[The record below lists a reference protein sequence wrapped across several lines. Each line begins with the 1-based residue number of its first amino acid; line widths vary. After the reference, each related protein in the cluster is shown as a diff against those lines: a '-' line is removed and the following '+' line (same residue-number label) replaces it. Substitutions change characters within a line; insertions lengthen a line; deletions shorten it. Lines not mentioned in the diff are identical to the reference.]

1 MAIHLNG
8 RAMTSRAGAHDH
20 LAERLCLPD
29 YYGRNLDAL
38 YDLLMEIG
46 GQTEIVLE
54 EPASVVEQLGRYG
67 EALLRTLQEAA
78 EENPNLIITLS

>member
-1 MAIHLNG
+1 MQVYLSGKVMI
-8 RAMTSRAGAHDH
+8 SRAAAHDH

-38 YDLLMEIG
+38 YDLLMEID